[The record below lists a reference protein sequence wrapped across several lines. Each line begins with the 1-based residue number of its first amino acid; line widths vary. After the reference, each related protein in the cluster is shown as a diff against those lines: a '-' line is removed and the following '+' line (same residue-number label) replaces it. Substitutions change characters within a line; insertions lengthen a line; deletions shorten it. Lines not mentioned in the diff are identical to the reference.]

1 MVIGYFFD
9 MRTNKLIPDT
19 ARNLSAGREHRF
31 TAYRMKGVGSGSV
44 TMKNADQALD
54 TPESGDDE

>member
-1 MVIGYFFD
+1 

-19 ARNLSAGREHRF
+19 ARNPSAGREHRF